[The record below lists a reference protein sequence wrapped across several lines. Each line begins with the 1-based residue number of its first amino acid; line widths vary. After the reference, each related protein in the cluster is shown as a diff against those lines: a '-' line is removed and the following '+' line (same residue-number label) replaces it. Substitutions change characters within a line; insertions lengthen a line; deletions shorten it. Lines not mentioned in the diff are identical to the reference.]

1 MQPQKSRNARV
12 LCRARVCAIIFSN
25 PALPDG
31 AKGDTQSLERT
42 KETLTFKRAVSADLP
57 EVLALFQAATKRMDE
72 QGIPQW
78 DEVYPNR
85 EVLGCDISRG
95 ELTVCRVDGKIVC
108 VFVLSERY
116 DEEYVQGS
124 WRFPGSRFYVLHR
137 LCVHPAFQN
146 RRIAARSMDYIEET
160 LKGEGVESV
169 RLDAFSLNPYALRL
183 YESRGYEKAGEV
195 NFRKGLFFLY
205 EKKL

>member
-1 MQPQKSRNARV
+1 MEQTIDT
-12 LCRARVCAIIFSN
+12 LIF
-25 PALPDG
+25 
-31 AKGDTQSLERT
+31 E
-42 KETLTFKRAVSADLP
+42 RAVPADLP
-57 EVLALFQAATKRMDE
+57 EVLALFQAATKHMDE

-78 DEVYPNR
+78 DEIYPNR
-85 EVLGCDISRG
+85 EVLESDIARG
-95 ELTVCRVDGKIVC
+95 ELTVGRIGGKIAC

-116 DEEYVQGS
+116 DEEYAQGR
-124 WRFPGSRFYVLHR
+124 WRFPGSRYCVLHR

-146 RRIAARSMDYIEET
+146 RRVAARTMDSIEAA
-160 LKGEGVESV
+160 LKSDGIEFV

-195 NFRKGLFFLY
+195 TFRKGLFYLY